1 LNLNSPKQL
10 AAFLFEE
17 LNLPPQSKTRTG
29 LSTDASVLEALSPLH
44 PAPKLLLEYREISKL
59 KGTYVIPLQELR
71 DRADGRIRTSFH
83 LTGTATGRLSSSD
96 PNLQN
101 IPVRSARGQRIRE
114 AFVAEPGSVLL
125 SADYSQIELRIL
137 AHMSGDPVLVDSFNR
152 GEDVHR
158 RTAGEM
164 FHKSPGEVSDQERSF
179 AKAINFGLMYG
190 KTVFGLA
197 EELKISRGESKKM
210 IDQYFSRYA
219 RVKEFL
225 DEQVALAHE
234 RGFVVTL
241 LGRKRALPEIKSSNP
256 AIRANAERMAMNSP
270 IQGTASDLIKMA
282 MVRLHQELKTQG
294 LRSKLLLQVHD
305 ELVLECPVG
314 EVDQVRALTI
324 RVMESSM
331 ALAVP
336 LKVNV
341 GIGPNW
347 ASL

>member
-1 LNLNSPKQL
+1 
-10 AAFLFEE
+10 
-17 LNLPPQSKTRTG
+17 
-29 LSTDASVLEALSPLH
+29 
-44 PAPKLLLEYREISKL
+44 
-59 KGTYVIPLQELR
+59 
-71 DRADGRIRTSFH
+71 
-83 LTGTATGRLSSSD
+83 
-96 PNLQN
+96 
-101 IPVRSARGQRIRE
+101 
-114 AFVAEPGSVLL
+114 
-125 SADYSQIELRIL
+125 
-137 AHMSGDPVLVDSFNR
+137 
-152 GEDVHR
+152 
-158 RTAGEM
+158 
-164 FHKSPGEVSDQERSF
+164 
-179 AKAINFGLMYG
+179 
-190 KTVFGLA
+190 
-197 EELKISRGESKKM
+197 M

-324 RVMESSM
+324 RVMESAM